1 MWRISLWDQTM
12 SEWPGRALSENHS
25 SSNRTQQASQ
35 NGIEGK
41 KDDALRG
48 HALHPPS
55 GGFNAITFAEYIARI
70 GQPREDLD
78 PATQMV
84 KDEIGWV
91 TEMRDEW
98 MKHADVLKDEIAR
111 LTELEDKWM
120 KSIDGV
126 RKMEAELTELRGK
139 LKKSMSNLFLTSSQ

>member
-1 MWRISLWDQTM
+1 M

-25 SSNRTQQASQ
+25 SSNRIQQASQ

-41 KDDALRG
+41 
-48 HALHPPS
+48 
-55 GGFNAITFAEYIARI
+55 
-70 GQPREDLD
+70 
-78 PATQMV
+78 

-98 MKHADVLKDEIAR
+98 MNHADVLKDEIAR

-139 LKKSMSNLFLTSSQ
+139 LKKSISNLFLTSSQ